1 VSPRKNKRR
10 AARLLVAVLLLLA
23 LAAAG
28 AVLWLKSDW
37 ATAYGQFERGG
48 VFVNIPHGSST
59 RAVARLLAANGVV
72 RSAAS
77 FELLARRASPAK
89 LQAGEY
95 LFDRERTPRE
105 VLRMVAEG
113 RIFLQSVTVPEG
125 YTMLD
130 IADLLARNG
139 MASRDAFLDAARD
152 PALVRDLA
160 PQAPSLEGFLF
171 PATYQFP
178 RRTPPHRIAETMV
191 RRFREAWAALPPAG
205 AGEAKYSPL
214 EIVTMAS
221 LVERETPRAAER
233 PEVAGVFYNRLQ
245 RKIALDCD
253 PTVIYALRLAGR
265 YDGTL
270 RHADLRFDSPYNT
283 YQRRGLPPGPIANPG
298 GASLRAAL
306 SPGESKNLY
315 FVADAEGGHVF
326 SRTLA
331 EHNHNVALY
340 RRRLAQQARSGGTT
354 GQALKK
360 QSP

>member
-1 VSPRKNKRR
+1 MSPRKNKRR
-10 AARLLVAVLLLLA
+10 AARLLLTVMLLLA
-23 LAAAG
+23 VAAAG
-28 AVLWLKSDW
+28 AALWLKNDW
-37 ATAYGQFERGG
+37 ATAHGQFERGG
-48 VFVNIPHGSST
+48 IFVNIPHGSST

-89 LQAGEY
+89 MQAGEY
-95 LFDRERTPRE
+95 FFDRERTPRE

-152 PALVRDLA
+152 PALVRDLT
-160 PQAPSLEGFLF
+160 PQSPSLEGFLF

-178 RRTPPHRIAETMV
+178 RRTPPQRIAEAMV
-191 RRFREAWAALPPAG
+191 RRFREAWAVLPPAG
-205 AGEAKYSPL
+205 GGAAKLSPL

-233 PEVAGVFYNRLQ
+233 PEVAGVFYNRL
-245 RKIALDCD
+245 RGRIALDCD

-265 YDGTL
+265 YEGKL
-270 RHADLRFDSPYNT
+270 RHADLRFNSPYNT

-298 GASLRAAL
+298 EASLRAAL
-306 SPGESKNLY
+306 SPGESKYLY

-331 EHNHNVALY
+331 EHNRNVARY
-340 RRRLAQQARSGGTT
+340 RRRLAQQARSGGATS
-354 GQALKK
+354 QAQKK
-360 QSP
+360 QAP

>member
-1 VSPRKNKRR
+1 VSPRKNRR
-10 AARLLVAVLLLLA
+10 RVAGLLLAALLLVA

-28 AVLWLKSDW
+28 AGLWLRRDW
-37 ATAYGQFERGG
+37 GTPYGQFQRGG

-72 RSAAS
+72 RSPIS
-77 FELLARRASPAK
+77 FELLVRRSAPAR

-95 LFDRERTPRE
+95 LFDRERTPGE
-105 VLRMVAEG
+105 VLRMLAEG
-113 RIFLQSVTVPEG
+113 RIFLQTVTVPEG

-130 IADLLARNG
+130 IAGLLEREG
-139 MASRDAFLDAARD
+139 MAPREDFLAAAGDASLIG
-152 PALVRDLA
+152 DLA
-160 PQAPSLEGFLF
+160 PRAATLEGFLF

-178 RRTPPHRIAETMV
+178 RHTPPRRIAEAMV
-191 RRFREAWAALPPAG
+191 RRFREAWAALPA
-205 AGEAKYSPL
+205 AGEATAKFTPL

-233 PEVAGVFYNRLQ
+233 PEVAGVFYNRLRQ
-245 RKIALDCD
+245 KIALDCD

-265 YDGTL
+265 YDGSL

-298 GASLRAAL
+298 ETSLRAAL
-306 SPGESKNLY
+306 GPWESKYFY

-331 EHNHNVALY
+331 EHNRNVARY
-340 RRRLAQQARSGGTT
+340 RRRLAQTARNGTAT
-354 GQALKK
+354 GKAPKK